1 MELDATF
8 LVLFP
13 DKDVLA
19 IILEIAPFKLILM
32 LSNLTWFMTCQME
45 LMRLIIAAVIVTQH

>member
-19 IILEIAPFKLILM
+19 IILEIATFKLILI
-32 LSNLTWFMTCQME
+32 LSNLAWFLTCQME
-45 LMRLIIAAVIVTQH
+45 FMRLIIAAVIVTLH